1 MGVPY
6 SIPSGF
12 TVRLHALRILR
23 DESDKFGQIS
33 DAISPGGSGDR
44 PPYSR
49 RPTSLAIHAEDG
61 GTMKISP
68 AGIHPPRRY
77 PEDPIQ
83 AHRVQFETTIASITL
98 GDAALQVKFIDS
110 PERVLEDSNIVVID
124 GTSKGA
130 LIPTTRIQN
139 GTATFPWITTQ
150 ADLASLRPG
159 DKFRDK
165 QGKPL
170 YPRRNVSIG
179 RLGTLNSASCIQD
192 GHITAPTLH
201 LQNLMDIDA
210 FPWKA
215 DWYKPAVK
223 RALGSEANDQFV
235 LWYTDH
241 AQHDNPA
248 SMLAHAYTI
257 NFSGVLQQGLRDPAG
272 WVETGRKPK
281 ATRYAVRNTQVHVP
295 DTAEARGGIQPVIR
309 LRADG
314 RDRAVVRRSEPVV
327 FTATIETPP
336 GTGKVIAAE

>member
-1 MGVPY
+1 MSVKAHDPTY
-6 SIPSGF
+6 VEDFWTRSGY
-12 TVRLHALRILR
+12 LG
-23 DESDKFGQIS
+23 SD
-33 DAISPGGSGDR
+33 
-44 PPYSR
+44 
-49 RPTSLAIHAEDG
+49 
-61 GTMKISP
+61 
-68 AGIHPPRRY
+68 

-159 DKFRDK
+159 DKYYGWNQFRDK

-272 WVETGRKPK
+272 CMSQILQKP
-281 ATRYAVRNTQVHVP
+281 AVGSSLSF
-295 DTAEARGGIQPVIR
+295 A
-309 LRADG
+309 
-314 RDRAVVRRSEPVV
+314 SEQ
-327 FTATIETPP
+327 TEE
-336 GTGKVIAAE
+336 IALW